1 MLKVL
6 VKKVLKSKTC
16 KAIANSRIFNK
27 YKISKYNHVM
37 LSGTLRHCS
46 IFISGRN
53 NTVNISEGTVLRNCT
68 IKIFGDDN
76 NINIGKN
83 VSADSLNLWIEDKK
97 NGIEIG
103 DGTTVNG
110 RTHIAC
116 IEGTS
121 ITIGSDCMFSSDIS
135 LVTGDS
141 HSILDEKGTRINSS
155 RDIVIGNHVWIGK
168 ENTILKGVTV
178 QDNSI
183 IGAKSLVTKTFNEE
197 NVIIAGNPA
206 KIIKTN
212 INWNRERI

>member
-1 MLKVL
+1 MLKMI
-6 VKKVLKSKTC
+6 VKKVLKSEIC
-16 KAIANSRIFNK
+16 KVIANSRIFNN
-27 YKISKYNHVM
+27 YKIRKGNQIV

-53 NTVNISEGTVLRNCT
+53 NIVNISEGAVLQNST

-76 NINIGKN
+76 NIYIGRN
-83 VSADSLNLWIEDKK
+83 VSANSLNLWVEDGK

-103 DGTTVNG
+103 DGTTVYG
-110 RTHIAC
+110 KTHIAC

-121 ITIGSDCMFSSDIS
+121 ITIGSDCMFSSNIS

-141 HSILDEKGTRINSS
+141 HSILDETGSRINPS
-155 RDIVIGNHVWIGK
+155 RDIFIGNHVWIGK
-168 ENTILKGVTV
+168 ENTILKGVSV
-178 QDNSI
+178 RDNSI
-183 IGAKSLVTKTFNEE
+183 VGAKSLVTKTFNEE

-212 INWNRERI
+212 INWSRERI